1 MVALGGM
8 GCATGRWRGMQWGEH
23 GAVFGGRKAD
33 FGSATQFLE
42 ERNAIL
48 GGMRRGSWGSA
59 TRFLGERDAARHVAT
74 KTAGS
79 SLMGSTRGGYGMRN
93 RASGNEGSIGRAPGG
108 LREDSPTHPVYH
120 AHIPRPPPLLPPPHA
135 AYQRAVRAVF
145 VAAWRAAPRLEFDAL
160 RSEPAAT
167 PKSNSTQWPLRK
179 CPAVGAGSSRFSRRF
194 PRPALPSAHTT
205 PATTSP
211 SPACRLSTGG
221 AGVFGSGVACR
232 AAIRASPLSD

>member
-23 GAVFGGRKAD
+23 GADFLGSKAD
-33 FGSATQFLE
+33 FG
-42 ERNAIL
+42 
-48 GGMRRGSWGSA
+48 GA
-59 TRFLGERDAARHVAT
+59 TRFLEERDAARHVAT

-79 SLMGSTRGGYGMRN
+79 SLMGGMRGGHGMHN
-93 RASGNEGSIGRAPGG
+93 RASGNEGSIGRTPGG

>member
-1 MVALGGM
+1 MGGTQC
-8 GCATGRWRGMQWGEH
+8 GFCGAQRGFWERDSI
-23 GAVFGGRKAD
+23 FGG
-33 FGSATQFLE
+33 TQ
-42 ERNAIL
+42 RD
-48 GGMRRGSWGSA
+48 SWGCA
-59 TRFLGERDAARHVAT
+59 TRFLGVRDAARHVAT

-79 SLMGSTRGGYGMRN
+79 SLMGGMRGGHGMHN
-93 RASGNEGSIGRAPGG
+93 RASGNEGSIGRTPGG

-194 PRPALPSAHTT
+194 PRPALPRPPPHPPPPHA
-205 PATTSP
+205 AYQ
-211 SPACRLSTGG
+211 R
-221 AGVFGSGVACR
+221 VARAFLVAAWR
-232 AAIRASPLSD
+232 AAPRLGLRRLATRIPPHRD